1 MAHRHYPDL
10 KSEPSLGHLFSNLSS
25 EIGTLMRE
33 EVSLA
38 KAELAEKGAKIGK
51 ETGMVI
57 GGGLILYAGFL
68 TFLVALVLILAQIM
82 APWLAALLV
91 AVVVIGAGYMLVQ
104 QGLSGL
110 KNVDPVPHKTIESL
124 KEDKEWMMQQLN

>member
-1 MAHRHYPDL
+1 MTHYQDL
-10 KSEPSLGHLFSNLSS
+10 KSEPSLGHLFSHLSS
-25 EIGTLMRE
+25 EISTLVRE
-33 EVSLA
+33 ETRLA
-38 KAELAEKGAKIGK
+38 KAELAEKGAKIGR

-68 TFLVALVLILAQIM
+68 TFLAALVLILAEVM
-82 APWLAALLV
+82 AFWLAALLV

-110 KNVDPVPHKTIESL
+110 KKVDPVPHKTIQSL
-124 KEDKEWMMQQLN
+124 KEDKEWMTQQLS